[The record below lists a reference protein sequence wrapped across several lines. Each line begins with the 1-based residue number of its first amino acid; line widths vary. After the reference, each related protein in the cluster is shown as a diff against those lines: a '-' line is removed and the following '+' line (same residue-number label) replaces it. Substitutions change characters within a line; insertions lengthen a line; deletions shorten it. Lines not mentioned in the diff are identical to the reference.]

1 MSRTEILQTEILE
14 GIKKIESFTEENRL
28 EVHKI
33 YTEIYSKFKQLT
45 REDFIDDFFYNQHL
59 QSIVT
64 SSEGHTSEIKNL
76 LNEKYLIDVKDN
88 FFQIKMSLRGMLPH
102 KIIS

>member
-33 YTEIYSKFKQLT
+33 YNDIYNKYLQLSQ
-45 REDFIDDFFYNQHL
+45 EDFIDDYFYNQHL
-59 QSIVT
+59 KFVAI
-64 SSEGHTSEIKNL
+64 SSERHQTEIKNL
-76 LNEKYLIDVKDN
+76 LDEKYLVDINDN
-88 FFQIKMSLRGMLPH
+88 FFQIKKSLWGMLPH
-102 KIIS
+102 KIIN